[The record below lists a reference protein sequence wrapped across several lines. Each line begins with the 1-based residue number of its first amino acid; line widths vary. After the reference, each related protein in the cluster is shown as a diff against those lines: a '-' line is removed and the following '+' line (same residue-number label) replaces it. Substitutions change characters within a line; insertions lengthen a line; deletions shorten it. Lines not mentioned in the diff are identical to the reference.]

1 VITTNGNQGARGMSN
16 RLETIIGLIVLMIA
30 VAFFVFT
37 YSTTNIKKLDKSYP
51 LKARFTQVEGIVVGS
66 DVMMSG
72 IKVGSVT
79 SLKIDKDT
87 YYAVMGFSV
96 DKSLK
101 LPVDS
106 SLKIATSGLLGGK
119 YVAITAGSSEEM
131 LEPNAEIKYTQASLN
146 LEGLLSKLLFS
157 ISSDKKESK

>member
-1 VITTNGNQGARGMSN
+1 MSN
-16 RLETIIGLIVLMIA
+16 KLETIIGLIVLMIA

-37 YSTTNIKKLDKSYP
+37 YSTTNIKKLDKSYQ
-51 LKARFTQVEGIVVGS
+51 LKGRFTQVEGIVVGS

-79 SLKIDKDT
+79 SLKIDRDT
-87 YYAVMGFSV
+87 YYAIMTFSV
-96 DKSLK
+96 DNSLK

-106 SLKIATSGLLGGK
+106 SLKISTSGLLGGK
-119 YVAITAGSSEEM
+119 YVAIIAGSSEEM